1 MLDKSGLS
9 TATIN
14 QLNINI
20 MKKFQAYAR
29 LERWATLEVE
39 AENEEAAYAKLVEK
53 FNELSREDYC
63 DEDEE
68 FLDDSI
74 VEVL

>member
-1 MLDKSGLS
+1 
-9 TATIN
+9 
-14 QLNINI
+14 
-20 MKKFQAYAR
+20 MKKYQALAR

-39 AENEEAAYAKLVEK
+39 AENKEEAYAKLVEE
-53 FNELSREDYC
+53 FNELSREDYG
-63 DEDEE
+63 DEDEV

>member
-1 MLDKSGLS
+1 
-9 TATIN
+9 
-14 QLNINI
+14 
-20 MKKFQAYAR
+20 MKKYKAYAR

-39 AENEEAAYAKLVEK
+39 AENEDEAYAKLVEK

>member
-1 MLDKSGLS
+1 
-9 TATIN
+9 
-14 QLNINI
+14 
-20 MKKFQAYAR
+20 MKKYQAYAR

-53 FNELSREDYC
+53 FNELSREDYS

>member
-1 MLDKSGLS
+1 
-9 TATIN
+9 
-14 QLNINI
+14 
-20 MKKFQAYAR
+20 MKKYQPLAR

-53 FNELSREDYC
+53 FNELSREDYG